1 MHGFTLDDKGNKMSK
16 SLGNVISPKDVVEKK
31 TLGVDVLRW
40 WVALHAS
47 SSSSVMVGDSIL
59 LASKADVDRIRN
71 SVRFILGL
79 LEGAAG
85 SGGEA
90 RTLLDRSTLHRLHS
104 FVNSCAGFY
113 DAMEYS
119 KVLIGNMLRINK
131 KINFLSQVCLAINS
145 FLANLSSQYLHLI
158 KDRMYCD
165 AATSSGVKSNLNS
178 CARK

>member
-1 MHGFTLDDKGNKMSK
+1 MHGFTLDEKGNKMSK

-31 TLGVDVLRW
+31 SLGVDVLRW

-47 SSSSVMVGDSIL
+47 SSTSVMVGDSIL
-59 LASKADVDRIRN
+59 MASKADVDRIRN

-79 LEGAAG
+79 LDGAEEVEAEG
-85 SGGEA
+85 EV

-119 KVLIGNMLRINK
+119 KVLLYPCMHNC
-131 KINFLSQVCLAINS
+131 KIAFPGLSCNQLV
-145 FLANLSSQYLHLI
+145 SSQLKLAVHAPDQRQDVL
-158 KDRMYCD
+158 
-165 AATSSGVKSNLNS
+165 
-178 CARK
+178 